1 MSNYYGIDFGTT
13 NCAIFS
19 FDEEDNDLEKIGGEE
34 NGQNDGQPI
43 PSVLVVKTL
52 NNEIQVGREV
62 KNRILQILDDER
74 YIVFKSV
81 KSTLDNDLVTDTETK
96 KWNAEEVATE
106 LFKYLNQRVKKVI
119 GKEMRQAVVAIPVGM
134 NSKKRAVLRRAASRA
149 GIEISTFIS
158 EPTAAFM
165 SHSKELSSYQ
175 NVVVFD
181 WGGGTLDISVLE
193 HNNNII
199 SERYTDNLMK
209 AGDDIDL
216 IIARWVHERI
226 SERYNLEISFESVFP
241 VERQILLNQVEDAK
255 KALQI
260 EETNEHVI
268 FLGKYAGEEII
279 EQTIT
284 KEVFNDLISGVVTEA
299 IDLLFA
305 SIDKSKISPAE
316 VGKILVVGGTGNLLL
331 FREKLEQRWE
341 YPNLL
346 FPDDAEWDI
355 AKGAVYLAAN
365 PGSYRVSENIGL
377 ELSDEKFYS
386 LIPAFTSLKES
397 ENSVNLGLI
406 EDADTATFIFAT
418 KDSESS
424 PHRRVGELLIPCFGF
439 RDEVIQL
446 KSYITDDLILEAE
459 AKNSHKQKKED
470 KRLFKYD
477 KLRWQY
483 KFENKEENLDN
494 L

>member
-13 NCAIFS
+13 NCAVVS
-19 FDEEDNDLEKIGGEE
+19 LEQRTADLSKIGDDYRRGVS
-34 NGQNDGQPI
+34 PI
-43 PSVLVVKTL
+43 SSVVAIKKFD
-52 NNEIQVGREV
+52 NEVSVGRKV
-62 KNRILQILDDER
+62 KSSILQILDDDR
-74 YIVFKSV
+74 HIVFESV
-81 KSTLDNDLVTDTETK
+81 KSVLDKDLVKETETK
-96 KWNAEEVATE
+96 KWNSEEVATE
-106 LFKYLNQRVKKVI
+106 LFKFLAKRVETVMLDKLT
-119 GKEMRQAVVAIPVGM
+119 QAVVAIPVGM
-134 NSKKRAVLRRAASRA
+134 NSEKRAILRKAASRA

-165 SHSKELSSYQ
+165 SHSKELSSYR

-193 HNNNII
+193 HSNNVITEN
-199 SERYTDNLMK
+199 YTDNLMK
-209 AGDDIDL
+209 AGDDIDK
-216 IIARWVHERI
+216 IIAHWVHERI
-226 SERYNLEISFESVFP
+226 TEKHNLQISFEGVSP
-241 VERQILLNQVEDAK
+241 VDRQRLLNEAERIKLSLQNEDTDEDIIT
-255 KALQI
+255 LS
-260 EETNEHVI
+260 N
-268 FLGKYAGEEII
+268 YAGKDFV
-279 EQTIT
+279 EQTVN
-284 KEVFNDLISGVVTEA
+284 KETFNNLISGIVTEA

-316 VGKILVVGGTGNLLL
+316 VGQILVVGGTGNLLL
-331 FREKLEQRWE
+331 FREKIEQRWE

-365 PGSYRVSENIGL
+365 PGSHRVSENIGL

-386 LIPAFTSLKES
+386 IIPAFTSLQES
-397 ENSVNLGLI
+397 ENSVNLGLV

-424 PHRRVGELLIPCFGF
+424 PHRRVGELLVPCFGF
-439 RDEVIQL
+439 RDEVIEL

-459 AKNSHKQKKED
+459 AKNSHKQKEED
-470 KRLFKYD
+470 KRLFRYE

-483 KFENKEENLDN
+483 KFENREESLDS